1 MLEALLAKTGAIHSA
16 GSVDR
21 GSTVSDFTAQE
32 KQHRHSLET
41 AICHFDYDGVFVNV
55 LDTPGYPDF
64 VGRSMS
70 VLAGV
75 ETAAIVVNAQVGVE
89 MITQRMMEFGAE
101 RHMCR
106 MIIVNQIDADNVNL
120 EAILNQLRD
129 EFGRECLP
137 VNLPAD
143 GAKTVADC
151 FFTLS
156 DATPDFSSVASAH
169 TEMIDQV
176 VELDDDLMELYLE
189 QGEDI
194 SPEQLHDSFEK
205 ALRRGHLI
213 PVCFV
218 SAETGSGLNQ
228 LLNVFAKL
236 MPSPLEGNPPEFMR
250 GEGDEVES
258 VKLSSD
264 PKAHFIGHAFKVN
277 VDPYIGRM
285 GIFRVHQGTIRPGD
299 QVFVGERR
307 KGFKVAHLYRLQG
320 RETGEIASGVPG
332 DICAVSKVEDLHFDA
347 VLHSSHDED
356 QFHMSSIA
364 LPAPMY
370 GVALE
375 LVRRGDEKKLSDA
388 LHKLITEDPSL
399 KLEFNAQ
406 ANETVCA
413 VSVNY
418 TYASFWSG

>member
-1 MLEALLAKTGAIHSA
+1 
-16 GSVDR
+16 
-21 GSTVSDFTAQE
+21 
-32 KQHRHSLET
+32 
-41 AICHFDYDGVFVNV
+41 
-55 LDTPGYPDF
+55 
-64 VGRSMS
+64 
-70 VLAGV
+70 
-75 ETAAIVVNAQVGVE
+75 VVNAEVGVE
-89 MITQRMMEFGAE
+89 MITQRMMEFTSE

-106 MIIVNQIDADNVNL
+106 MIIINKIDSEGVNL
-120 EAILNQLRD
+120 EAILEQIRD
-129 EFGRECLP
+129 EFGKECLP

-194 SPEQLHDSFEK
+194 SIEQLHDPFEK

-236 MPSPLEGNPPEFMR
+236 MPSPAEGNPPEFKR
-250 GEGDEVES
+250 GEGDKIENVDIS
-258 VKLSSD
+258 CDAKD
-264 PKAHFIGHAFKVN
+264 HFIGHVFKVN

-285 GIFRVHQGTIRPGD
+285 GIFRVHQGTVKLGD

-332 DICAVSKVEDLHFDA
+332 DIC
-347 VLHSSHDED
+347 
-356 QFHMSSIA
+356 SI
-364 LPAPMY
+364 
-370 GVALE
+370 
-375 LVRRGDEKKLSDA
+375 RR
-388 LHKLITEDPSL
+388 
-399 KLEFNAQ
+399 
-406 ANETVCA
+406 
-413 VSVNY
+413 
-418 TYASFWSG
+418 

>member
-1 MLEALLAKTGAIHSA
+1 VAVAASNKLHNPDAVRNIALVGHAGSGKTTLLEALLAKTGAIRSA
-16 GSVDR
+16 GSVDKA
-21 GSTVSDFTAQE
+21 STVSDFTTQE
-32 KQHRHSLET
+32 KHHKHSLET
-41 AICHFDYDGVFVNV
+41 SVCHFDHDGVFVNV

-75 ETAAIVVNAQVGVE
+75 ETAAIVVNAQMGVE
-89 MITQRMMEFGAE
+89 MITQRMMDFTSE

-106 MIIVNQIDADNVNL
+106 MIIINQIDADNVNL
-120 EAILNQLRD
+120 EAILRQIRD

-151 FFTLS
+151 FFSLS
-156 DATPDFSSVASAH
+156 DATPDFSSVSSAH

-194 SPEQLHDSFEK
+194 SPDQLHDPFEK

-236 MPSPLEGNPPEFMR
+236 MPNPLEGNPPEFMR
-250 GEGDEVES
+250 GEGDQIES
-258 VKLSSD
+258 VKLSPD
-264 PKAHFIGHAFKVN
+264 
-277 VDPYIGRM
+277 
-285 GIFRVHQGTIRPGD
+285 RVTRY
-299 QVFVGERR
+299 
-307 KGFKVAHLYRLQG
+307 L
-320 RETGEIASGVPG
+320 
-332 DICAVSKVEDLHFDA
+332 
-347 VLHSSHDED
+347 
-356 QFHMSSIA
+356 
-364 LPAPMY
+364 
-370 GVALE
+370 
-375 LVRRGDEKKLSDA
+375 
-388 LHKLITEDPSL
+388 
-399 KLEFNAQ
+399 
-406 ANETVCA
+406 
-413 VSVNY
+413 SVNDAR
-418 TYASFWSG
+418 ASKWPTCTDFRAGRPWKSGQAFREIFARFPR